1 MGTLGPETSEMPE
14 ESELTW
20 DDGSLHPEPTLDNPA
35 PSLRPAQA
43 AQWLAAGFGLF
54 GLVAFAAKLNDKQ
67 SKVPF
72 APREYPF
79 NSLAVELDVA
89 SRPAKA

>member
-1 MGTLGPETSEMPE
+1 MPE

-20 DDGSLHPEPTLDNPA
+20 DDGSKHPEPCLDNPA

-54 GLVAFAAKLNDKQ
+54 GLVAFAAKLNDKASQ
-67 SKVPF
+67 VPF
-72 APREYPF
+72 GARVYPF
-79 NSLAVELDVA
+79 DGLAAELDVA
-89 SRPAKA
+89 SRPTKA

>member
-1 MGTLGPETSEMPE
+1 MPE

-20 DDGSLHPEPTLDNPA
+20 DDGSKHPEPTLDNPA
-35 PSLRPAQA
+35 PSLSPVQA
-43 AQWLAAGFGLF
+43 AQWLAAGFGVF
-54 GLVAFAAKLNDKQ
+54 GLVAGAAWLNDKK
-67 SKVPF
+67 SSVPF

-79 NSLAVELDVA
+79 QALALELDVA